1 MTDAAA
7 PPRAN
12 RRITARRACLLTVR
26 YRAAQ
31 AWHPATALDLSEAG
45 CRLRLGED
53 LPRAASVTVLF
64 EAPIRDGAT
73 ALSAEADGVVTW
85 SRLEG
90 LSHTVGIHFAEAPA
104 ALRELLESI
113 G

>member
-1 MTDAAA
+1 MTDAAH

-26 YRAAQ
+26 YRAVQ

-53 LPRAASVTVLF
+53 LPRAARVTVLF

-73 ALSAEADGVVTW
+73 ALSAEAEGVVTW

-90 LSHTVGIHFAEAPA
+90 LSHTVGIQFAAAPQ
-104 ALRELLESI
+104 ALYELLESI

>member
-7 PPRAN
+7 PSHAN
-12 RRITARRACLLTVR
+12 RRITSRRACLLTVR
-26 YRAAQ
+26 YRAAR
-31 AWHPATALDLSEAG
+31 AWHPATALDLSDAG

-53 LPRAASVTVLF
+53 LPRATRVTVLF

-73 ALSAEADGVVTW
+73 ALSAETVGVVTW

-90 LSHTVGIHFAEAPA
+90 FSHTVGIQFAAAPP
-104 ALRELLESI
+104 ALQELLESI
-113 G
+113 R